1 MNRPRLFLALTALFL
16 SLGLAGCGLRP
27 VYGDGASS
35 PAAAALNTVDIS
47 NIPDRSGQKLRN
59 ELIDRF
65 YQDGRP
71 ADARYQLAVSGP
83 KEIVFGIGIA
93 KDATS
98 TRSQMRI
105 STQIALTDN
114 FNPRAG
120 VLLHRT
126 MTATVSY
133 NTLGSQYTTLVTEE
147 DARGQALR
155 DLADQIVTQLELYFT
170 RGQ

>member
-1 MNRPRLFLALTALFL
+1 MNIPRLFLAVLAVFL

-27 VYGDGASS
+27 VYGGGSDSTVAS
-35 PAAAALNTVDIS
+35 ALNTVEIS

-65 YQDGRP
+65 YSDGRP
-71 ADARYQLAVSGP
+71 ADARYTLAVSGP
-83 KEIVFGIGIA
+83 KEVVFGIGIA
-93 KDATS
+93 KDATT
-98 TRSQMRI
+98 TRGQMRV
-105 STQIALTDN
+105 STQFSLTDN
-114 FNPRAG
+114 FNPG
-120 VLLHRT
+120 VVLLHRT

-155 DLADQIVTQLELYFT
+155 DLSDQIVTQLELYFT